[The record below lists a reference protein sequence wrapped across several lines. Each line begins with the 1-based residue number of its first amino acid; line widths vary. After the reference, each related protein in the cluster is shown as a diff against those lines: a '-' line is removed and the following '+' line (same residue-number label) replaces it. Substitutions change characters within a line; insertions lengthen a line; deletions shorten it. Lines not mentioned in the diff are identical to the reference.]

1 MFHCAEG
8 GSHTKLLLTG
18 SAGWA
23 PDLPDELRK
32 SLIGRYAWLIS
43 EVPLPDG
50 KALTCMNKTSFSIS
64 STQNCNSLTLNQLP
78 YPHAAH
84 LPTDA

>member
-1 MFHCAEG
+1 MSHCAEG

-23 PDLPDELRK
+23 PDLLDKLRK
-32 SLIGRYAWLIS
+32 SLIGRCAWLIS
-43 EVPLPDG
+43 EVPVPDG
-50 KALTCMNKTSFSIS
+50 KALTCMIKTSFSIS

-78 YPHAAH
+78 YPHAAY